1 MHVIVAEMHITPA
14 HREQFMAA
22 MLDDAR
28 GSIQNELGCF
38 QFSVVQDEK
47 DQNRIFLFEV
57 YRDLRAFELHQ
68 QMPHYVKW
76 RDTVQDWYAAPPR
89 VTQGP
94 NFYPGD
100 EAWGK

>member
-1 MHVIVAEMHITPA
+1 MHVIVADIHMMPD
-14 HREQFMAA
+14 HREQFMEA

-28 GSIQNELGCF
+28 GSTQNEPGCF
-38 QFSVVQDEK
+38 QFAVVQDEK
-47 DQNRIFLFEV
+47 DPNRIFLFEV
-57 YRDLRAFELHQ
+57 YRDLEAFERHQ

-76 RDTVQDWYAAPPR
+76 RDTVQDWYAVPPI

-94 NFYPGD
+94 NVYPGD